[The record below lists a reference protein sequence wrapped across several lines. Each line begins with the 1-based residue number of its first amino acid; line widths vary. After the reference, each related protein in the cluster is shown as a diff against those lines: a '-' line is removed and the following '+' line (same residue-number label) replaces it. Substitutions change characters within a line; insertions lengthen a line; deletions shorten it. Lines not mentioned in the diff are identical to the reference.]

1 MNTGN
6 FHELQQLQQ
15 LQQLKMAWIAA
26 QEVGDTQAQARL
38 LSDHPEARDALADF
52 IIAYAA
58 TNGAE
63 IMETKEAKEAKEASE
78 LLPLTQ
84 RAVQTAL
91 GRVFGGQLVAANIA
105 ELRAKRGLSL
115 LGAAKGLRL
124 GADVWKKFEMG
135 AIELVSLSER
145 QLERLAAFF
154 EVSAEQ
160 FGMILNN
167 SQPRMTLN
175 RRQTGGAARSQQ
187 QGPRK
192 QSFAEA
198 IEKSAMSKEEKKFW
212 LGNE

>member
-26 QEVGDTQAQARL
+26 QEVGDIQAQARL

-63 IMETKEAKEAKEASE
+63 ITEAKEAPE

-105 ELRAKRGLSL
+105 ELRTRRGLSL

-212 LGNE
+212 LE